1 MSAAPGRPQASSH
14 HSPQGEGSPAFAAP
28 GEQGA
33 RGDRGW
39 QLALPMYNNS
49 PALAEAARALL
60 RRVVQGLRAQ
70 GWAEPM
76 ALVEQ
81 DGDDLPAFWR
91 APDTLLSQTCGYPLV
106 TQLASDVD
114 VLARPGFA
122 IDGCEDHSYCS
133 FVIVRAEDALENL
146 ADLRGQRLAVNS
158 PDSHSGMNALRH
170 LLAPVAA
177 PLLTAGRFFA
187 QVLLSGSHANSL
199 ALVQTGQAD
208 VCAVDCVTFVNLAE
222 HRPEA
227 VYGLRVLARTAQAP
241 SLPWIGS
248 RHLGAMQR
256 TQLLEQVLAL
266 PQSEPA
272 ACAALRLR
280 HFQTATLAD
289 YQPIEAMEAD
299 AVRQGYP
306 VLQ

>member
-1 MSAAPGRPQASSH
+1 MSAGPR
-14 HSPQGEGSPAFAAP
+14 
-28 GEQGA
+28 EQGA

-70 GWAEPM
+70 GWDKPM
-76 ALVEQ
+76 ALAGP
-81 DGDDLPAFWR
+81 DGDSLLAFWR

-122 IDGCEDHSYCS
+122 IDGCEDHRYCS
-133 FVIVRAEDALENL
+133 FVVVRDDDALDGL
-146 ADLRGQRLAVNS
+146 ADLQGQRLAVNS

-177 PLLTAGRFFA
+177 PRLSDGCFFA
-187 QVLLSGSHANSL
+187 QVLRSGSHASSL

-208 VCAVDCVTFVNLAE
+208 VCAVDCVSFAHLAE

-227 VYGLRVLARTAQAP
+227 VYGVRVLVRTEQAP
-241 SLPWIGS
+241 SLPWICN
-248 RHLGAMQR
+248 RHLGAAQKA
-256 TQLLEQVLAL
+256 QLLALVMSL

-272 ACAALRLR
+272 ACATLRLQS
-280 HFQTATLAD
+280 FKPATLAD
-289 YQPIEAMEAD
+289 YAPIAAMEEG
-299 AVRQGYP
+299 AVRVGYP
-306 VLQ
+306 VLR

>member
-1 MSAAPGRPQASSH
+1 MSAAPG
-14 HSPQGEGSPAFAAP
+14 
-28 GEQGA
+28 EQCA

-49 PALAEAARALL
+49 PALAEAACALL

-76 ALVEQ
+76 ALAEP

-106 TQLASDVD
+106 KQLANDVD

-122 IDGCEDHSYCS
+122 IDGCEDHGYCG
-133 FVIVRAEDALENL
+133 FVIVRADDAVEDL
-146 ADLRGQRLAVNS
+146 ADLQGQRLAVNS

-177 PLLTAGRFFA
+177 PRLTAGRFFA
-187 QVLLSGSHANSL
+187 QVLLSGSHVSSL

-208 VCAVDCVTFVNLAE
+208 VCAVDCVTFANLAAY
-222 HRPEA
+222 RPET
-227 VYGLRVLARTAQAP
+227 VYGLRVLACTEQAP
-241 SLPWIGS
+241 SLPWICY
-248 RHLGAMQR
+248 RHLGEAQKA
-256 TQLLEQVLAL
+256 QLLALVLEL

-272 ACAALRLR
+272 ACATLRLKS
-280 HFQTATLAD
+280 FKAATLAD
-289 YQPIEAMEAD
+289 YEPIAAMEEG
-299 AVRQGYP
+299 AVRLGYP
-306 VLQ
+306 VLS

>member
-1 MSAAPGRPQASSH
+1 MS
-14 HSPQGEGSPAFAAP
+14 AAP

-33 RGDRGW
+33 LGDCGW

-76 ALVEQ
+76 ALAEP
-81 DGDDLPAFWR
+81 DDLPAFWR

-106 TQLASDVD
+106 KHLANDVD

-133 FVIVRAEDALENL
+133 FVVVRADADVKDL
-146 ADLRGQRLAVNS
+146 ADLQGQRLAVNS

-177 PLLTAGRFFA
+177 PRLKDGRFFA
-187 QVLLSGSHANSL
+187 QVLLSDSHIISL

-208 VCAVDCVTFVNLAE
+208 VCAVDCVTFANLAQ

-227 VYGLRVLARTAQAP
+227 VQGLRVLTRTEQAP
-241 SLPWIGS
+241 SLPWICN
-248 RHLGAMQR
+248 RHLGAAQKA
-256 TQLLEQVLAL
+256 QLLALVLGL

-272 ACAALRLR
+272 ACATLRLKS
-280 HFQTATLAD
+280 FKPAALAE
-289 YQPIEAMEAD
+289 YGPIAAMEEG
-299 AVRQGYP
+299 AVRLGYP
-306 VLQ
+306 VLR